1 MVARLVALA
10 VLCLALAA
18 PSASAVRPIAGDAPA
33 GLKGFLL
40 RADEPVRTVF
50 PRTPSF
56 AWRPVAGAM
65 RYEFQLSTSSV
76 FRENGILFSEEN
88 LTSPAVSVP
97 LTLPW
102 ITGSP
107 YSLYARVRAV
117 LDRTITP
124 WSKPFGFNLRWD
136 TLPKPLPSYPGL
148 LRWTPIEGAAAYQVW
163 FVDLPKIVSVYSN
176 VVDEREFY
184 TFHQGTQWIG
194 TVRWRV
200 RAMRWVTNSAV
211 NSLPVVSYGP
221 WSPVYSSVN
230 PPLSLGTL
238 KTTATISDV
247 VARGRG
253 SDDSH
258 RLMPAFAF
266 SGSQTAAGVATEL
279 YRVYVFTDRDCV
291 NPVFTGAVVGSPAY
305 APRPFGPL
313 TLPRT
318 VGALVGA
325 RGSYLPDGDEG
336 SQWTVDLRATKTT
349 ESSAEAKPT
358 TALPT
363 TEGYSSTNKSG
374 TGGLPS
380 APPAITIVEGTK
392 LGAPVD
398 LWDTDWPQGGYY
410 WTVVPVA
417 AVQPPALSTSL
428 ALVTTT
434 GATQIVVSSA
444 VGLSAGDQ
452 IQIGP
457 TGATEQRVVVAIS
470 GTTVTVSSGLTNAH
484 GPGEPVVRLSG
495 NLEYRELELPQE
507 ICASGRVMRFG
518 KTSEPT
524 LTRSAAPF
532 ASGLSPGGRLVS
544 AVTRAPRFYGTPHVA
559 WTPALGASAYE
570 VQWSKT
576 RYPFRAEV
584 DPRTGTK
591 GVLTMGTS
599 ALLPLK
605 PGTWWYRVRGVNYQ
619 LPSGAQQM
627 SWSAT
632 ARVDVVKAQFRV
644 VRSGR

>member
-1 MVARLVALA
+1 MVVRLAA
-10 VLCLALAA
+10 AAALCLALAA
-18 PSASAVRPIAGDAPA
+18 PSAAAVRPVAGAAPT

-40 RADEPVRTVF
+40 RADESVRTVY

-56 AWRPVAGAM
+56 AWHPVSGAV

-76 FRENGILFSEEN
+76 FRENGILFSEGN

-107 YSLYARVRAV
+107 YSLYARARAV

-124 WSKPFGFNLRWD
+124 WSKPFGFNLRWK

-184 TFHQGTQWIG
+184 TFHQGTQWIS

-200 RAMRWVTNSAV
+200 RALRWVTNNSV

-230 PPLSLGTL
+230 PPFSLGPL

-247 VARGRG
+247 VAKGRA
-253 SDDSH
+253 SDDAH

-266 SGSQTAAGVATEL
+266 TGSQTAAGATAEL

-318 VGALVGA
+318 VASLVSA

-336 SQWTVDLRATKTT
+336 SQWTADFHAAKTT
-349 ESSAEAKPT
+349 ELAEEAKPT

-363 TEGYSSTNKSG
+363 AEGWTSTDKPG

-380 APPAITIVEGTK
+380 APPAITIVPGTK

-417 AVQPPALSTSL
+417 AVQPAALSTSL

-434 GATQIVVSSA
+434 GATQIVVASS
-444 VGLSAGDQ
+444 VGLAAGDQ

-457 TGATEQRVVVAIS
+457 TGGTEQRVVVGVN
-470 GTTVTVSSGLTNAH
+470 GTTIMLSSGLTSAH

-495 NLEYRELELPQE
+495 NLEYRELELP
-507 ICASGRVMRFG
+507 
-518 KTSEPT
+518 
-524 LTRSAAPF
+524 
-532 ASGLSPGGRLVS
+532 
-544 AVTRAPRFYGTPHVA
+544 
-559 WTPALGASAYE
+559 
-570 VQWSKT
+570 
-576 RYPFRAEV
+576 
-584 DPRTGTK
+584 
-591 GVLTMGTS
+591 
-599 ALLPLK
+599 
-605 PGTWWYRVRGVNYQ
+605 
-619 LPSGAQQM
+619 
-627 SWSAT
+627 
-632 ARVDVVKAQFRV
+632 
-644 VRSGR
+644 

>member
-1 MVARLVALA
+1 MVVRLAAAA

-18 PSASAVRPIAGDAPA
+18 PSAAAVRPVAGAAPT

-40 RADEPVRTVF
+40 RADEPVRTAF

-56 AWRPVAGAM
+56 AWHPVSGAV

-76 FRENGILFSEEN
+76 FRENGILFSEGN

-124 WSKPFGFNLRWD
+124 WSKAFGFNLRWE

-184 TFHQGTQWIG
+184 TFHQGTQWIS

-200 RAMRWVTNSAV
+200 RALRWVTNNSV

-230 PPLSLGTL
+230 PPFSPGPL

-247 VARGRG
+247 VAKGRT
-253 SDDSH
+253 SDDAH
-258 RLMPAFAF
+258 RLMPAFVF
-266 SGSQTAAGVATEL
+266 TGSQTAAGASAEL

-318 VGALVGA
+318 VASLVGA

-336 SQWTVDLRATKTT
+336 SQWTADFRAAKTT
-349 ESSAEAKPT
+349 ELEAEAKPT

-363 TEGYSSTNKSG
+363 AEGWTSTDKPG

-380 APPAITIVEGTK
+380 APPAITIVPGTK

-417 AVQPPALSTSL
+417 AVQPAALSTSL

-434 GATQIVVSSA
+434 GATQIVVASA
-444 VGLSAGDQ
+444 VGLAAGDQ

-457 TGATEQRVVVAIS
+457 TGATEQRIVVAVS
-470 GTTVTVSSGLTNAH
+470 GTTVTLSSGLTSAH

-524 LTRSAAPF
+524 LTRAAAPF
-532 ASGLSPGGRLVS
+532 ASGLSTNGRLVS
-544 AVTRAPRFYGTPHVA
+544 ASTTATRFYGTPHVA

-576 RYPFRAEV
+576 RYPFRPEV
-584 DPRTGTK
+584 DLRTGTR
-591 GVLTMGTS
+591 GLLTMGTS

-605 PGTWWYRVRGVNYQ
+605 PGTWWYHVRGVNFQ
-619 LPSGAQQM
+619 LPTGAQQM
-627 SWSAT
+627 SWSAA
-632 ARVDVVKAQFRV
+632 ARVVTAKPQFRIE
-644 VRSGR
+644 RSGR